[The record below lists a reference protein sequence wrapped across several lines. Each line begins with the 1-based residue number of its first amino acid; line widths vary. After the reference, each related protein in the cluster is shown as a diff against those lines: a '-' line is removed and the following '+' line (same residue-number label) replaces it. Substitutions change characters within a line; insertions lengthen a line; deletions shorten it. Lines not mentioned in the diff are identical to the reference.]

1 MVILLLLLFAL
12 PAGAQP
18 LRSALTTGWR
28 IQSSARI
35 SAKGD
40 SISTP
45 RFKASD
51 WYPTTVPTTVLAA
64 LVANKVY
71 PDPYVGMNL
80 RALPGMSYPIGRN
93 FANLPMSDSSPF
105 RVPWW
110 YRTTFELPASMR
122 GKYVALH
129 FDGINYRANVW
140 VNGQLIARSDSVA
153 GTYRLYELDVT
164 DVVKKTGTNAVAV
177 EVSAPDVTDLAMT
190 WVDWNPAPPDKDMG
204 VWRSVY
210 LTASGVVALRYPH
223 VVTRVDPSTLT
234 AELGVSVEASN
245 RSSAPVWTVVRG
257 RIGDIT
263 FKRSVELPPRRP
275 TIVRFG
281 PESYKQ
287 LRIATPKLWWP
298 VGMGAQ
304 PLNDL
309 QLFADVSGMTSDR
322 ASAMFGIRQ
331 VTSEFTPGGARL
343 FRVNGRRLMIFGGG
357 WAPDMMLRATPERQ
371 EAEMRYARDMHLNTI
386 RMEGKLEDEHFFD
399 LADKYGMLMLA
410 GWSCCDQW
418 EKWKTWTHEDTM
430 VAGQSQRD
438 QIRRLRNRPSVL
450 AWMNGSD
457 NPPPTAVESTY
468 VAILK
473 EFEWPNPYVSSATAK
488 VTDYTGRSGVKMN
501 GPYDWVPPSYW
512 MLDSTRGGAAGFAT
526 EISPGAA
533 VPPIETLRRMFPSGV
548 AWPPDSA
555 WILHAAGGQF
565 PNLTSF
571 TSALDTRYGHA
582 KNAED
587 YAAKSQLMTY
597 EGERAM
603 FEGYSRNRGT
613 STGVIQWM
621 LNDAWPGLYWHLYDY
636 YLRPGGGYFG
646 TKKALEP
653 VHAMYSYDDRSVA
666 VVNESHEP
674 VKGALLTVRM
684 LALDG
689 TILFRD
695 AAMLSVP
702 VDSVVRSLV
711 LPQPPTGT
719 TAYFVDLRLVSGGE
733 QPLST
738 NFYWL
743 STTMDDPDWAKST
756 WYDTP
761 VKSYANFTA
770 LDSLAPTTVKRL
782 MVTERTGATERATV
796 TLTNAGKVPAF
807 FLRLQITKGKGGDEV
822 LPALWQDNYISL
834 LPGETR
840 RIGATYAAASL
851 GGRSA
856 ALVVSG
862 SNVR

>member
-1 MVILLLLLFAL
+1 
-12 PAGAQP
+12 
-18 LRSALTTGWR
+18 
-28 IQSSARI
+28 
-35 SAKGD
+35 
-40 SISTP
+40 
-45 RFKASD
+45 
-51 WYPTTVPTTVLAA
+51 
-64 LVANKVY
+64 
-71 PDPYVGMNL
+71 
-80 RALPGMSYPIGRN
+80 
-93 FANLPMSDSSPF
+93 
-105 RVPWW
+105 
-110 YRTTFELPASMR
+110 
-122 GKYVALH
+122 
-129 FDGINYRANVW
+129 
-140 VNGQLIARSDSVA
+140 
-153 GTYRLYELDVT
+153 
-164 DVVKKTGTNAVAV
+164 
-177 EVSAPDVTDLAMT
+177 
-190 WVDWNPAPPDKDMG
+190 
-204 VWRSVY
+204 
-210 LTASGVVALRYPH
+210 
-223 VVTRVDPSTLT
+223 
-234 AELGVSVEASN
+234 
-245 RSSAPVWTVVRG
+245 
-257 RIGDIT
+257 
-263 FKRSVELPPRRP
+263 
-275 TIVRFG
+275 
-281 PESYKQ
+281 
-287 LRIATPKLWWP
+287 
-298 VGMGAQ
+298 
-304 PLNDL
+304 
-309 QLFADVSGMTSDR
+309 
-322 ASAMFGIRQ
+322 
-331 VTSEFTPGGARL
+331 
-343 FRVNGRRLMIFGGG
+343 
-357 WAPDMMLRATPERQ
+357 
-371 EAEMRYARDMHLNTI
+371 
-386 RMEGKLEDEHFFD
+386 
-399 LADKYGMLMLA
+399 
-410 GWSCCDQW
+410 
-418 EKWKTWTHEDTM
+418 
-430 VAGQSQRD
+430 
-438 QIRRLRNRPSVL
+438 
-450 AWMNGSD
+450 
-457 NPPPTAVESTY
+457 
-468 VAILK
+468 
-473 EFEWPNPYVSSATAK
+473 
-488 VTDYTGRSGVKMN
+488 
-501 GPYDWVPPSYW
+501 
-512 MLDSTRGGAAGFAT
+512 
-526 EISPGAA
+526 
-533 VPPIETLRRMFPSGV
+533 
-548 AWPPDSA
+548 
-555 WILHAAGGQF
+555 
-565 PNLTSF
+565 
-571 TSALDTRYGHA
+571 
-582 KNAED
+582 
-587 YAAKSQLMTY
+587 MTY

-743 STTMDDPDWAKST
+743 ATTMDDPDWAKST

-796 TLTNAGKVPAF
+796 TLTNAEKVPAF